1 MTFRLRLMF
10 EWGGG
15 CLWCMD
21 DATRQTFGVGPIEN
35 RLPLSAKLNA
45 RLEAHSSLHDSA
57 LNWDDPAA
65 PSPWMPA
72 QFADFDR
79 AVEILMADLQAELGG
94 RFVIEYAPL
103 GADRGEHG

>member
-1 MTFRLRLMF
+1 MTFQLRLMF

-21 DATRQTFGVGPIEN
+21 DATRQTFGVGPIEA
-35 RLPLSAKLNA
+35 RLPLSAAMLT
-45 RLEAHSSLHDSA
+45 RLEAYSARHDSA

-65 PSPWMPA
+65 PSPWTRA

-79 AVEILMADLQAELGG
+79 AVEILMADLRFELGN
-94 RFVIEYAPL
+94 RFVIEYVPL
-103 GADRGEHG
+103 STDRG